1 MTLVKTTPKKPSS
14 THRKRVAAHH
24 RHSRSYVKA
33 YWPYLP
39 IAAIVTLG
47 VIANGFIGTLHRR
60 VLSYATSVSSQ
71 GLLDGTNQERAAG
84 GLPALRINAQLSQAA
99 QAKAADM
106 AAKDY
111 WAHNSP
117 TGETPWTFITNA
129 GYTYTTAGEN
139 LAYGFTNSSDTITGW
154 MNSPGHRANI
164 LNMTYTE
171 VGFGIINVEN
181 YQSSGNQTIVVA
193 EYASPYASAVAP
205 TPVAQEPAS
214 TPAPAPTPTA
224 APAPHT
230 DSQPVAPR
238 TETTTG
244 SASGQAGGGSNQPTE
259 TEPRTPI
266 EKPVVTQKQDTATP
280 AASAT
285 VRGGAIL
292 KDTSAS
298 KPITRIELLT
308 SANVA
313 WAQFAVSMIASVS
326 LLIFLLRHSFAWHR
340 VLVKGEAFIVK
351 HPVIDVAFLAL
362 AVLGWIML
370 QTTGFVR

>member
-1 MTLVKTTPKKPSS
+1 MTLVKSTPKKPSVA
-14 THRKRVAAHH
+14 HRKRTAAHH
-24 RHSRSYVKA
+24 QRTHRYSKA

-39 IAAIVTLG
+39 IVAIVTLG
-47 VIANGFIGTLHRR
+47 VVLNSWIGAVQHK
-60 VLSYATSVSSQ
+60 VLSYATNTSSA
-71 GLLDGTNQERAAG
+71 GLLEGTNQQRADN
-84 GLPALRINAQLSQAA
+84 GLPSLRLNTQLSHAA
-99 QAKAADM
+99 QAKAVDM

-117 TGETPWTFITNA
+117 TGDTPWTFITNA

-139 LAYGFTNSSDTITGW
+139 LAYGFIDSSDTITGW

-164 LNMTYTE
+164 LNTTYTE

-193 EYASPYASAVAP
+193 EYASPYTSAVAP
-205 TPVAQEPAS
+205 APVAQEPA
-214 TPAPAPTPTA
+214 PAPEPTPSA
-224 APAPHT
+224 APALRA
-230 DSQPVAPR
+230 DSQPVASR

-266 EKPVVTQKQDTATP
+266 EKPAVTQRQDAATP

-292 KDTSAS
+292 NRST
-298 KPITRIELLT
+298 
-308 SANVA
+308 V
-313 WAQFAVSMIASVS
+313 
-326 LLIFLLRHSFAWHR
+326 
-340 VLVKGEAFIVK
+340 
-351 HPVIDVAFLAL
+351 
-362 AVLGWIML
+362 
-370 QTTGFVR
+370 